1 MSVVLEE
8 TQTEL
13 ITADELLLMPN
24 TKHGCELVRG
34 KIVRYM
40 PTGILH
46 GIMTAKIGNLL
57 SNFVSQHKTGM
68 VLGAETGFYIFQTPD
83 TVRAPDAAFIGNEK
97 LAKYGITDK
106 FFPDAPDL
114 AVEVVSPNDR
124 KKEIEDKIKDYL
136 TAGVS
141 LVWVIYP
148 QNRIVA
154 VYRQSNLVSIL
165 RDDDELDGEDTLPDF
180 RLSLS
185 ELFVD
190 LPGIKPEI
198 KRD

>member
-1 MSVVLEE
+1 MSAVLEE
-8 TQTEL
+8 TQTKL

-24 TKHGCELVRG
+24 TKYGCELVRG

-40 PTGILH
+40 PTGISH
-46 GIMTAKIGNLL
+46 GIVAAKVVRSLG
-57 SNFVSQHKTGM
+57 SFVNENKLGI
-68 VLGAETGFYIFQTPD
+68 VLAAETGFYIFQTPD

-97 LAKYGITDK
+97 LAKYGITEK

-114 AVEVVSPNDR
+114 AVEVVSPSDR

-141 LVWVIYP
+141 IIWVIYP

-165 RDDDELDGEDTLPDF
+165 RDDDELDGENVLPDF

-185 ELFVD
+185 ELFAD
-190 LPGIKPEI
+190 LPEI
-198 KRD
+198 KRG